1 VDKLLM
7 NFHVGELQQP
17 HTQCWRGFQPDAFGY
32 NEGPTKQLPYIFC
45 WKARHK
51 FDVPFFCL
59 PDVYETALASL
70 TECVNVL

>member
-1 VDKLLM
+1 
-7 NFHVGELQQP
+7 
-17 HTQCWRGFQPDAFGY
+17 
-32 NEGPTKQLPYIFC
+32 LPYIFC

-59 PDVYETALASL
+59 TDVYETALASL